1 VIDVVKGMF
10 YSLKNFCAHKISF
23 FISGIIFFFLLI
35 ASASVEGKIY
45 LDTITNPGIA
55 PFPIAVADFSSPKRI
70 DGQVAENIHRTV
82 INDLEISGFF
92 RVIKPA
98 DFPNQAQTRANLLD
112 VSDFDA
118 WNGSEVNALVTG
130 SFWVSGDSVLG
141 SVRLYDL
148 VEKKFIKG
156 IRYEGKKSEWRR
168 IAHRLANDIVFQISG
183 EKGVFDTQ
191 IAFVSSRTGNK
202 EICLIDFDGEN
213 FRQITHNKSINILP
227 RWTPDGKKILYTS
240 YIKRNPDLYAIDL
253 VSGNNYRISYRS
265 GINAC
270 PTWLSDSEG
279 EKMILMLR
287 QDDRSHLF
295 LTKVGDKRAIPLTS
309 GSSNYA
315 SPSWS
320 PDGKQIAFVSDRSG
334 TPQVYTMDVAG
345 KNVKRISF
353 QGNYN
358 VSPAWSPKGD
368 LIAFCSR
375 RNGFFEI
382 FVATPDGDQIRQL
395 THGSGNNE
403 DPTWSPDGRYLAFS
417 STKEGGAAIYVM
429 NINGT
434 HQRKLTDLQGGSTNP
449 SWSPH
454 LE

>member
-1 VIDVVKGMF
+1 MF
-10 YSLKNFCAHKISF
+10 YSLKNIGAHKIFS
-23 FISGIIFFFLLI
+23 IILGLTVFFLLI
-35 ASASVEGKIY
+35 DPTPGQGKVY
-45 LDTITNPGIA
+45 LDTITNPGLA
-55 PFPIAVADFSSPKRI
+55 PFPVAVSDFTSPKRI
-70 DGQVAENIHRTV
+70 DGQVAQNIQRTL

-92 RVIKPA
+92 RVIKPE
-98 DFPNQAQTRANLLD
+98 DFPDTAQIRANLLD

-118 WNGSEVNALVTG
+118 WNGSEVNVLVTG
-130 SFWVSGDSVLG
+130 SFWVSGDSLLG

-148 VEKKFIKG
+148 VEKKFLKG
-156 IRYEGKKSEWRR
+156 IRYEGKKAEWRR
-168 IAHRLANDIVFQISG
+168 VAHQLANDVVLQISG

-191 IAFVSSRTGNK
+191 IVFASNKTGNK
-202 EICLIDFDGEN
+202 EICLIDVDGEN
-213 FRQITHNKSINILP
+213 LRQVTRNKSINILP

-240 YIKRNPDLYAIDL
+240 YMKRNPDLYAIDL
-253 VSGNNYRISYRS
+253 VSGNNYRISYRN
-265 GINAC
+265 GLNAC
-270 PTWLSDSEG
+270 PTWLSDAEG
-279 EKMILMLR
+279 EKMVLMLK

-295 LTKVGDKRAIPLTS
+295 LTKVGDKGAIPLTS
-309 GSSNYA
+309 GSDNYA

-320 PDGKQIAFVSDRSG
+320 PDGKQITFVSDRSG
-334 TPQVYTMDVAG
+334 TPQVYTMDKSG
-345 KNVKRISF
+345 KNLKRITY

-368 LIAFCSR
+368 WIAFCGRQS
-375 RNGFFEI
+375 GFFEI
-382 FVATPDGDQIRQL
+382 FLATPDGDRVRQL
-395 THGSGNNE
+395 TRGPGNNE

-434 HQRKLTDLQGGSTNP
+434 HQRKLTTLRGDATNP